1 MCGPFS
7 WHWASN
13 PRSLPD
19 SHAKQLNSHE
29 RGCLYIEM
37 NIVLVIWQLQLLEIH
52 CNNRTREISR
62 FSLFNDKWL
71 PEKLSALVQKSKTN
85 TRNTDRQRRN
95 VALRQLSRP
104 EPEEFRIVVRLLK
117 INKRKNK
124 LGYKRLLEL
133 CVSEQWINK
142 KESACYQ
149 QLESNEKVLLR
160 WNGTVVSIWEHE
172 VELTASSFRHSWAI
186 LSKQQST
193 SGNSIIWNLNL
204 SSTFSD
210 WTPIATD
217 HRERGLQNWI
227 ELESSPTAGR

>member
-29 RGCLYIEM
+29 RGGLYVEM
-37 NIVLVIWQLQLLEIH
+37 NIVLVIWQLQLLDIH
-52 CNNRTREISR
+52 CSRQQPHARNQSSFSFQRQMVTGEIISTC
-62 FSLFNDKWL
+62 
-71 PEKLSALVQKSKTN
+71 SKKQDEYEEHRSTK
-85 TRNTDRQRRN
+85 TDF
-95 VALRQLSRP
+95 VALRP

-204 SSTFSD
+204 SFTFSD

-227 ELESSPTAGR
+227 QLESSPTAGR